1 MNAQLHKKLILAIV
15 LFFSCSVSFCQTK
28 KIIYCFPGQGSDRRI
43 FDSLTIDSSFTIRII
58 EYGTPDKNMSL
69 KMFAKQLAEQIDTT
83 QEFLLLGVSLGG
95 MICTEIAELLMP
107 EKTILISSAKNKNE
121 LPYRYMFQKKYPL
134 YKIFPGSFL
143 VAGAKTLQP
152 IVEPD
157 RKKNK
162 NTFKLMLSA
171 KKPLY
176 MKRTIHML
184 VNWDRATNSK
194 KIYQIHGNNDHTL
207 PVKNIK
213 SPDYIIANGSHMIT
227 LTRAKE
233 ISEIINKIVKE
244 QKK

>member
-1 MNAQLHKKLILAIV
+1 MSALLHKKLILVVV
-15 LFFSCSVSFCQTK
+15 LFFSCCVSYSQPK

-43 FDSLTIDSSFTIRII
+43 FDSLTIDTSFTIKII

-69 KMFAKQLAEQIDTT
+69 KMFAKQLAHQIDTT
-83 QEFLLLGVSLGG
+83 QAFLLLGVSLGG

-107 EKTILISSAKNKNE
+107 EKTILISSAKNINE
-121 LPYRYMFQKKYPL
+121 LPHRYQFQKKFPL

-152 IVEPD
+152 IFEPD

-162 NTFKLMLSA
+162 KTFKLMLA
-171 KKPLY
+171 DKKPLY
-176 MKRTIHML
+176 MKRTIYML

-194 KIYQIHGNNDHTL
+194 KIYQIHGDNDHTL

-213 SPDYIIANGSHMIT
+213 SPDYIITNGSHMIT
-227 LTRAKE
+227 LTRARE
-233 ISEIINKIVKE
+233 ISEIINQIIKE
-244 QKK
+244 

>member
-1 MNAQLHKKLILAIV
+1 MNAQLHKKLILAIG
-15 LFFSCSVSFCQTK
+15 LFFACCVSFCQTK

-43 FDSLTIDSSFTIRII
+43 FDSLTIDTSFTIKII
-58 EYGTPDKNMSL
+58 EYETPGKNMSM

-107 EKTILISSAKNKNE
+107 EKIILISSVKNRNE
-121 LPYRYMFQKKYPL
+121 LPYRYQFQKKFPL
-134 YKIFPGSFL
+134 YKLFPGSFL

-162 NTFKLMLSA
+162 NTFKLMLA
-171 KKPLY
+171 EKKPLY

-194 KIYQIHGNNDHTL
+194 KIYHIHGNNDHTL
-207 PVKNIK
+207 PLKKIK
-213 SPDYIIANGSHMIT
+213 SPDYIIDNGSHMMT
-227 LTRAKE
+227 LTRARE
-233 ISEIINKIVKE
+233 ISEIINQIVKE
-244 QKK
+244 